1 MHWSDEGVVT
11 GTGGK
16 VKRRVRVTEKFR
28 NHEKKKYFFLFALC
42 LSPNVFKFYFQG
54 D

>member
-1 MHWSDEGVVT
+1 MKGYTVVT
-11 GTGGK
+11 GGK
-16 VKRRVRVTEKFR
+16 IKKRGEWVLGFYREVR